1 MTTITATNA
10 RKTLYKLMADLSK
23 SHAPIQITG
32 KLGNAMLVSED
43 DWRAIQETLHLVAIP
58 GMRRSI
64 VKGMKTPV
72 AKCVRKLDW

>member
-10 RKTLYKLMADLSK
+10 RKTLYKLMADLAK

-32 KLGNAMLVSED
+32 KLGNAVLVSED
-43 DWRAIQETLHLVAIP
+43 DWRAMQETLHLVAIP
-58 GMRRSI
+58 GMRKSI

-72 AKCVRKLDW
+72 GKCVRKLDW